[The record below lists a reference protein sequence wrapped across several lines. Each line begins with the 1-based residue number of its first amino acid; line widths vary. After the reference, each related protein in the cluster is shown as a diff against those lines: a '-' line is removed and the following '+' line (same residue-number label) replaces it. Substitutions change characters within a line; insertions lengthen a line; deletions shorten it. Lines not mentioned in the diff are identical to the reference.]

1 MGSATLGVTLW
12 CTHGA
17 TQALCGEGLRQDG
30 QRYTGCEA
38 GFTVW
43 SVKVGKKGDEH
54 MVLYRVRNSQ
64 SGKKHNILPG
74 ALKLPNHFPHS
85 FQTLWCTHGATQ
97 ALCGEGLRQD
107 GQRYTGCEAGFT
119 VRSVKLGKKGVAKW
133 MVCIDQEAEVSTHNH
148 KTMKIIYEPYK
159 CAKQMPL
166 TTKVRQDLGLMIEMK
181 TSTAAISRYLSD

>member
-1 MGSATLGVTLW
+1 MDSATLGVTLR

-43 SVKVGKKGDEH
+43 SLKVGKKGDEH

-97 ALCGEGLRQD
+97 ALC
-107 GQRYTGCEAGFT
+107 
-119 VRSVKLGKKGVAKW
+119 VKLGRKGVTKW
-133 MVCIDQEAEVSTHNH
+133 IVCIDQEAEVSTHNH

-166 TTKVRQDLGLMIEMK
+166 TTKVRHNLGLMIEMK
-181 TSTAAISRYLSD
+181 TSTAAISRESSSDVSNWKRNTYD